1 MIIQLYKYFIL
12 IIVFQAFV
20 FSSSYN
26 IFGIVLDGNTKQPIR
41 DINIYIKD
49 QNIATTSDDDGYFKF
64 FLVNPEKNNFT
75 LVFDLLGYENKIMKI
90 DLYQNSKIT
99 KCDVCDNFELD
110 LEKVFLNIESIE
122 LDVIQIQS
130 NSDESNQISDINIA
144 GLELNQN
151 LKGNLATTLANHPNI
166 GINSF
171 GVATSKPSL
180 RSFSGDR
187 FLITKDGTETGDLSQ
202 SSIDHAIALDMSEV
216 SQIEIIRGPK
226 SLIYGPNTI
235 GGVINTTISG
245 GPSTKVDK
253 FSTKVLFGSESF
265 SKNGVSLFNQG
276 IYNSLFFYIP
286 IKDNQLNISFNN
298 RNYKNQASPIGIL
311 ENTNSETENYKIG
324 FTHYTDSGYMN
335 FIVEDFKMDY
345 GIPPTSSG
353 HNTGIDIPMLKKTY
367 QINYHKKISSGK
379 IDLKYNLID
388 YHHKEIIPDHP
399 FNDYELLLSKKTQ
412 NLKFEFNSKNLLFG
426 SEFNVENFK
435 SDGINETP
443 ITNEMNISLYGFY
456 EENSNLGF
464 DFLSSFRLGYFLVNP
479 EYYNYLSGNPNLIL
493 TDENCLENY
502 EYCDDDNTTVL
513 DGPNGNF
520 ISLVRDRKFN
530 NFSFSLGFRKIID
543 NIEINSWLMH
553 TMRAPRVE
561 ELYSDGPH
569 LATYAFEIGNP
580 DLKSEK
586 IYGIENSISVN
597 SNPFNFSLI
606 TFYNYSP
613 YYFQMTRDGE
623 CEEAWDWDPY
633 SGTSHPCNSSDVPG
647 SNTWID
653 FGSAPLGWLYI
664 YSPKGNKAIIK
675 GFEFDLGYHLS
686 DFQIDYNLSFVQGD
700 NLTLDLPLSY
710 INPMKELL
718 SFSFNRKDMNLKL
731 RFIKIH
737 SQNRLGEFETYTS
750 GAFLT
755 DLVLSYSHINYDLS
769 IQFNN
774 IFNEEYYNHLSR
786 IKSIMPEAGR
796 NVVISYKLF
805 F

>member
-1 MIIQLYKYFIL
+1 MILK
-12 IIVFQAFV
+12 
-20 FSSSYN
+20 
-26 IFGIVLDGNTKQPIR
+26 
-41 DINIYIKD
+41 
-49 QNIATTSDDDGYFKF
+49 DDDG
-64 FLVNPEKNNFT
+64 NP
-75 LVFDLLGYENKIMKI
+75 I
-90 DLYQNSKIT
+90 
-99 KCDVCDNFELD
+99 LD
-110 LEKVFLNIESIE
+110 
-122 LDVIQIQS
+122 Q
-130 NSDESNQISDINIA
+130 
-144 GLELNQN
+144 
-151 LKGNLATTLANHPNI
+151 
-166 GINSF
+166 
-171 GVATSKPSL
+171 
-180 RSFSGDR
+180 
-187 FLITKDGTETGDLSQ
+187 
-202 SSIDHAIALDMSEV
+202 
-216 SQIEIIRGPK
+216 
-226 SLIYGPNTI
+226 
-235 GGVINTTISG
+235 
-245 GPSTKVDK
+245 
-253 FSTKVLFGSESF
+253 
-265 SKNGVSLFNQG
+265 
-276 IYNSLFFYIP
+276 
-286 IKDNQLNISFNN
+286 
-298 RNYKNQASPIGIL
+298 
-311 ENTNSETENYKIG
+311 
-324 FTHYTDSGYMN
+324 
-335 FIVEDFKMDY
+335 
-345 GIPPTSSG
+345 
-353 HNTGIDIPMLKKTY
+353 
-367 QINYHKKISSGK
+367 
-379 IDLKYNLID
+379 
-388 YHHKEIIPDHP
+388 
-399 FNDYELLLSKKTQ
+399 
-412 NLKFEFNSKNLLFG
+412 
-426 SEFNVENFK
+426 
-435 SDGINETP
+435 
-443 ITNEMNISLYGFY
+443 
-456 EENSNLGF
+456 
-464 DFLSSFRLGYFLVNP
+464 
-479 EYYNYLSGNPNLIL
+479 
-493 TDENCLENY
+493 
-502 EYCDDDNTTVL
+502 
-513 DGPNGNF
+513 NGNF
-520 ISLVRDRKFN
+520 ISLVREREFQ
-530 NFSFSLGFRKIID
+530 NFSFSLGITKTFN
-543 NIEINSWLMH
+543 NIELSSWIMQ

-623 CEEAWDWDPY
+623 CEEAWNWDPY